1 MTLSTGGFFQSSF
14 FAGKYSLKIILKQY
28 FYYLHNNIFKMSKCF
43 LPYLIYM
50 IHPWCV
56 ISFCSFSSSQAQAL
70 FLNHDESSNGWL
82 ILKCNS
88 FLALRQFC
96 RICSVCR
103 FILRAVSWVWCGW
116 VDFKFQNIYVIVTS
130 LLHKLAKD
138 KSRNL
143 SRISK
148 TLRETNLY
156 IWPSNYVLTGVLHQ
170 KRR

>member
-1 MTLSTGGFFQSSF
+1 MD
-14 FAGKYSLKIILKQY
+14 
-28 FYYLHNNIFKMSKCF
+28 YYLHNNIFKMSKCF

-50 IHPWCV
+50 IHPLCV

-130 LLHKLAKD
+130 LWQKT
-138 KSRNL
+138 SFEIYQE
-143 SRISK
+143 SIK
-148 TLRETNLY
+148 TLSPGPALNSCSAALKVFESL
-156 IWPSNYVLTGVLHQ
+156 
-170 KRR
+170 K